1 MNANDFPPD
10 FVSEQQARREAAHE
24 PPDSRSFASI
34 RGSDLL
40 FKNEVYEIVGC
51 AIEVLNGLGHGLHEK
66 PYENAL
72 VVEFRL
78 RNIPHTQQPCY
89 PVLYTSKL
97 RLESTSRT

>member
-24 PPDSRSFASI
+24 SPDSHSFVSI

-51 AIEVLNGLGHGLHEK
+51 AIEVRSSLLTLAE
-66 PYENAL
+66 
-72 VVEFRL
+72 
-78 RNIPHTQQPCY
+78 PCRFS
-89 PVLYTSKL
+89 LTANE
-97 RLESTSRT
+97 RQ